1 MAHPQASRTAFRC
14 ANPLAGG
21 DASGLAEPDPRRLL
35 EGVLA
40 LRALHRGPV
49 AWLMGVFCT

>member
-40 LRALHRGPV
+40 LRALHWGS
-49 AWLMGVFCT
+49 ADSVFVL